1 MQAMQCIVEA
11 DQRLPVRHAC
21 RQAGRTQTGRMMSV
35 QPGGTE
41 EE

>member
-11 DQRLPVRHAC
+11 DQR
-21 RQAGRTQTGRMMSV
+21 RMMSV